1 VVGIG
6 RSYTCSNSWPLL
18 RTGYRD
24 DCKRP
29 FSSITHEQ
37 SALSTRPALC
47 GAGQSSIDATQWAGR
62 TGDVMV
68 VRRVGRAGAVL
79 KSLSNAVRIERF
91 PSAQARGQNTVV
103 GMNLLSVLRHHR
115 RWFFVACMAI
125 GGAVSTLPFLRE
137 PNGNIEVLP
146 YLTTWSACG
155 FLAGLLVPDRP
166 WHWGLA
172 MAIGQP
178 IAHIVLDPKNGVWEL
193 VLIPLLPVVAA
204 PIVAGAY
211 LGRLVSLGAVTIPD
225 RPTRPIPSTSSS
237 QLLVLFAVGFVVSVI
252 PMFVVSTESSFLL
265 IVWIGA
271 AAAVAATSVAWARS
285 GVLTGTGIAAGVV
298 IAAFMTVVIYDTSTG
313 GPNHHMLP
321 FEVMYV
327 IVATAVP
334 AALVA
339 LLTHWLVRSVRP
351 RPNGREA

>member
-1 VVGIG
+1 
-6 RSYTCSNSWPLL
+6 
-18 RTGYRD
+18 
-24 DCKRP
+24 
-29 FSSITHEQ
+29 
-37 SALSTRPALC
+37 
-47 GAGQSSIDATQWAGR
+47 
-62 TGDVMV
+62 
-68 VRRVGRAGAVL
+68 
-79 KSLSNAVRIERF
+79 
-91 PSAQARGQNTVV
+91 
-103 GMNLLSVLRHHR
+103 MNLLSILRNQR
-115 RWFFVACMAI
+115 RWFFVGCMAI

-137 PNGNIEVLP
+137 PNGNIAVLP
-146 YLTTWSACG
+146 YLTTWCACG

-211 LGRLVSLGAVTIPD
+211 LGRLVSPGPVTIPA
-225 RPTRPIPSTSSS
+225 RPTRPIPSASSS
-237 QLLVLFAVGFVVSVI
+237 QLLVLFAIGFVVSVI
-252 PMFVVSTESSFLL
+252 PMFVAPKNSSVLL
-265 IVWIGA
+265 IVWIGT

-298 IAAFMTVVIYDTSTG
+298 IGAFMTAVIYDTSTA

-327 IVATAVP
+327 IVATSLP
-334 AALVA
+334 AAFVA
-339 LLTHWLVRSVRP
+339 LLTRWLVGSDRSRP
-351 RPNGREA
+351 TGREA